1 MKNFCGFAAKIHS
14 KLFSFSFFICM
25 AKILIVDDDS
35 LISGM
40 YSLKFKEAGFI
51 VLTAADGKSAME
63 IAKAEPP
70 DLLLLD
76 VILPQMDGFE
86 VFAEMKKQGLLKK
99 TQVVMLS
106 NVGEQK
112 DVQRGMELGA
122 ADYIV
127 KASSTPSQVVERVK
141 TILKK

>member
-1 MKNFCGFAAKIHS
+1 
-14 KLFSFSFFICM
+14 M

-40 YSLKFKEAGFI
+40 YSLKFKEAGFT
-51 VLTAADGKSAME
+51 VLTAVDGKSAVE
-63 IAKAEPP
+63 ITKAETP
-70 DLLLLD
+70 DALLLD

-86 VFAEMKKQGLLKK
+86 VLAELKKQGLLQK
-99 TQVVMLS
+99 TKAIMLS

-122 ADYIV
+122 VDYIV
-127 KASSTPSQVVERVK
+127 KASSTPSRVVERVK
-141 TILKK
+141 ALLKR